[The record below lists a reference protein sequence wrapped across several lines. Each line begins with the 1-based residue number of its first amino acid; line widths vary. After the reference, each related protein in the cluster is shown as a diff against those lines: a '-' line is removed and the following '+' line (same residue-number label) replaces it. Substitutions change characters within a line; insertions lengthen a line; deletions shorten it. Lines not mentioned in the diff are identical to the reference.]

1 MSEGCLHL
9 RVILFILFIQVPV
22 SMARTSNNSLTKGL
36 RGQIGKQLV
45 FKQYGKKT
53 VVTRYPDMS
62 KVVPSELQKAQR
74 NGFAEAVAYAKSINN
89 DSALRAK
96 YAKKV
101 KKGKSVFQYA
111 IQEFL
116 KGKNG

>member
-1 MSEGCLHL
+1 
-9 RVILFILFIQVPV
+9 
-22 SMARTSNNSLTKGL
+22 MARTNNNIITTALK
-36 RGQIGKQLV
+36 GQIGKQLV

-62 KVVPSELQKAQR
+62 KVVPSDLQKKQR
-74 NGFAEAVAYAKSINN
+74 SSFGEAVAYAKTINN
-89 DSALRAK
+89 DPVIKAK
-96 YAKKV
+96 YAKKI

-116 KGKNG
+116 RSKKN

>member
-1 MSEGCLHL
+1 MVAFACLFVYL
-9 RVILFILFIQVPV
+9 VYTIPVP
-22 SMARTSNNSLTKGL
+22 MARTKNDILTKAL
-36 RGQIGKQLV
+36 KGQIGKQLV

-62 KVVPSELQKAQR
+62 KVVPSELQKEQR
-74 NGFAEAVAYAKSINN
+74 SGFAEAVAYAKSINN
-89 DSALRAK
+89 DPVLKAK

-111 IQEFL
+111 IQEYL
-116 KGKNG
+116 QRK

>member
-1 MSEGCLHL
+1 
-9 RVILFILFIQVPV
+9 
-22 SMARTSNNSLTKGL
+22 MAKTKQNSLIKGL

-62 KVVPSELQKAQR
+62 KVVPSDLQKKQR
-74 NGFAEAVAYAKSINN
+74 SGFAEAVAYAQTINN
-89 DSALRAK
+89 DLVTKAK
-96 YAKKV
+96 YAKKI

-116 KGKNG
+116 KRKKK

>member
-1 MSEGCLHL
+1 VAFKAKDERRM
-9 RVILFILFIQVPV
+9 VAFAWLFVYLVQRIPV
-22 SMARTSNNSLTKGL
+22 TMARTNNNIVTKAL
-36 RGQIGKQLV
+36 KGQIGKQLV

-62 KVVPSELQKAQR
+62 KVVPSDLQKKQR
-74 NGFAEAVAYAKSINN
+74 SGFA
-89 DSALRAK
+89 
-96 YAKKV
+96 KKI

-116 KGKNG
+116 KGKKQ

>member
-1 MSEGCLHL
+1 
-9 RVILFILFIQVPV
+9 
-22 SMARTSNNSLTKGL
+22 MARTNKNIITTALK
-36 RGQIGKQLV
+36 GQIGKQLV

-62 KVVPSELQKAQR
+62 KVVPSDLQKKQR
-74 NGFAEAVAYAKSINN
+74 SSFGEAVAYAKTINN
-89 DSALRAK
+89 DPVIKAK
-96 YAKKV
+96 YAKKI

-116 KGKNG
+116 RSKKN

>member
-1 MSEGCLHL
+1 
-9 RVILFILFIQVPV
+9 
-22 SMARTSNNSLTKGL
+22 MARTNNNLLTKAL
-36 RGQIGKQLV
+36 KGQIGKQLV

-62 KVVPSELQKAQR
+62 QVVPSKAQKKKR
-74 NGFAEAVAYAKSINN
+74 SGFAEAVAYAQTINN
-89 DSALRAK
+89 DPVTKAK
-96 YAKKV
+96 YAKKL

-116 KGKNG
+116 KGKKS